1 MGTTNPRRNS
11 QSSISS
17 SCGEE
22 NAAVIAKEN
31 EVMDGP
37 QNGMRMDHISQLRNQ
52 STITPYSLDD
62 TLPTL
67 EENVEVV
74 EGQAGD
80 INWEIPRERLVI
92 TEEKLG
98 GGAFGFVHKGVYSR
112 TDGIEVSVAVKRLKG
127 LLLLAALPFSLLH
140 FTLFY
145 HLQNFTG

>member
-1 MGTTNPRRNS
+1 
-11 QSSISS
+11 
-17 SCGEE
+17 
-22 NAAVIAKEN
+22 
-31 EVMDGP
+31 MDGP

-92 TEEKLG
+92 TKEKLG
-98 GGAFGFVHKGVYSR
+98 GGAFWFC
-112 TDGIEVSVAVKRLKG
+112 T
-127 LLLLAALPFSLLH
+127 
-140 FTLFY
+140 
-145 HLQNFTG
+145 

>member
-1 MGTTNPRRNS
+1 MIMGTTNPRRNS
-11 QSSISS
+11 QSSIASS
-17 SCGEE
+17 SSEE
-22 NAAVIAKEN
+22 NAAVIA
-31 EVMDGP
+31 MDGP

-145 HLQNFTG
+145 HLQNFTR